1 MRVAVDTNVLVYAEG
16 VNDTARREQ
25 GAAVMDLLGQHEFVF
40 PVQVAG
46 ELFRVLRRKMRM
58 TVAEAH
64 AVVASWQDLCVH
76 QPGST
81 PETLDAA
88 FRLVAAHGLDIWDA
102 LIVNAA
108 ADANCRL
115 LLSEDMADGFVWR
128 GVTVANPFA
137 PEPHPLFTDLLNERP
152 R

>member
-16 VNDTARREQ
+16 ANDAPTREL
-25 GAAVMDLLGQHEFVF
+25 GAAVMDLVGRHEFVF

-58 TVAEAH
+58 TIAQAH
-64 AVVASWQDLCVH
+64 AVVTSWQTLCVH

-108 ADANCRL
+108 ADAGCRL

-128 GVTVANPFA
+128 GVTIVNPFA
-137 PEPHPLFTDLLNERP
+137 PEPHPLLADLLNERP